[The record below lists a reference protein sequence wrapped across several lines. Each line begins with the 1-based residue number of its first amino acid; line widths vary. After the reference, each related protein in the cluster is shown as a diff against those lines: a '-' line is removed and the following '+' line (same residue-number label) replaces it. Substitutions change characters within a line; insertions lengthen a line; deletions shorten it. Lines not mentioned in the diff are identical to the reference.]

1 MVRPVS
7 ALEPISCHKAA
18 SLTHLSRR
26 TARAAARVAE
36 EVRVAA
42 KETAAAATEAEVKAV
57 VATET
62 VEEVAEKAAEK
73 AAARSR
79 RKAPLRSRDT
89 QSQSS
94 WFGREFRCLRRCR
107 RLDSVTNTE
116 RLATGRRT
124 ADLEARV

>member
-1 MVRPVS
+1 MRPVS
-7 ALEPISCHKAA
+7 ALEPISRHKAA

-26 TARAAARVAE
+26 TARAAARVVE
-36 EVRVAA
+36 EVRAAA
-42 KETAAAATEAEVKAV
+42 KETAAAATEAEVKAAA
-57 VATET
+57 ATET
-62 VEEVAEKAAEK
+62 AEEVKAAEK

-79 RKAPLRSRDT
+79 RKTPLRSRDT
-89 QSQSS
+89 QRQSS